1 MQSMIAFTCFSILP
15 YCLSNIPCKME
26 WLMID
31 EYVTCSPELGVKVI
45 QAMRDKDVPA
55 LVDALEEYFRLNEIE
70 LSEELV
76 LHLSSYRR
84 MKHLN

>member
-1 MQSMIAFTCFSILP
+1 
-15 YCLSNIPCKME
+15 ME

-55 LVDALEEYFRLNEIE
+55 LVDALEEYFRLNEIQ